1 MDVPQCYI
9 VTVPFALWRS
19 PSSSHAHPASSPPP
33 SSRPGPSPGVDLPL
47 HSPLVGGAGICD
59 QRRIDRPPL
68 GGCHLGHEVG
78 RWAAP
83 CSFATLS
90 SATTAIPPTIIS
102 TASARPARLCPR

>member
-33 SSRPGPSPGVDLPL
+33 SSRPGPSPGLDLPL
-47 HSPLVGGAGICD
+47 HSAHVGGAEICD

-68 GGCHLGHEVG
+68 GGGHLGHEVG

-83 CSFATLS
+83 CSSATLRLVM
-90 SATTAIPPTIIS
+90 TGIRPCIIS
-102 TASARPARLCPR
+102 TARSRAGRS